1 MSQRLFVLG
10 STGSIGD
17 NVLDVV
23 ARNPQTA
30 VIHGLTAH
38 RNIGKLY
45 RQCLKF
51 RPALAI
57 VSEPHHAIELQ
68 ANLQA
73 AGLNTEV
80 QCGAQALCAAACA
93 ADCDT
98 VVAAIVGAAGLP
110 PTLSAARAGKKIL
123 LANKEA
129 LVMSGTLFMEA
140 AANSG
145 ATILPLDSEHN
156 AIFQCLHGAQRASGD
171 VQRLILTASGGPFRN
186 RPLQTL
192 DQVTPDEACAHPN
205 WRMGR
210 KISVDSATMMNKGLE
225 LIEARWLFDIP
236 AERIETLIHPQS
248 IVHSMVVYRDQSVLA
263 QLGSP
268 DMRIPIAHA
277 LAYPQRIDSGA
288 EPLHLVKVATL
299 TFEAPDLARFPCLAL
314 ALEVIREGGAMSTV
328 LNAANEVAVEAFL
341 THRIRFTDIA
351 RVVDEVLQK
360 IPGAAVTSF
369 DEVMDIDQHSRR
381 IGNAVVQRVC
391 RMPHSSPSL
400 YAASSAAAVSFLQGG
415 R

>member
-1 MSQRLFVLG
+1 MSQRLLVLG

-23 ARNPQTA
+23 ARNPQA
-30 VIHGLTAH
+30 CIIHGLTAH
-38 RNIGKLY
+38 HNIEKLY
-45 RQCLKF
+45 QQCLKF

-80 QCGAQALCAAACA
+80 QCGTQALCAAACA
-93 ADCDT
+93 IDCDT

-110 PTLSAARAGKKIL
+110 PTLSAAQAGKKIL

-129 LVMSGTLFMEA
+129 LVMSGALFMET

-145 ATILPLDSEHN
+145 ATILPVDSEHN
-156 AIFQCLHGAQRASGD
+156 AIFQCLHGAQRAPGE
-171 VQRLILTASGGPFRN
+171 VERLILTASGGPFRN

-192 DQVTPDEACAHPN
+192 DQVSPDEACAHPN
-205 WRMGR
+205 WSMGR

-236 AERIETLIHPQS
+236 AEHIEALIHPQS
-248 IVHSMVVYRDQSVLA
+248 IIHSMVVYRDQSVLA
-263 QLGSP
+263 QLGTP
-268 DMRIPIAHA
+268 DMRTPIAHA
-277 LAYPQRIDSGA
+277 LAYPTRIASGV
-288 EPLHLVKVATL
+288 EPLDLAKVAKL
-299 TFEAPDLARFPCLAL
+299 TFEEPDLARFPCLAL
-314 ALEVIREGGAMSTV
+314 ALEVIREGGGMGIV

-341 THRIRFTDIA
+341 ARRIRFTNIA
-351 RVVDEVLQK
+351 WIIDEVLQK
-360 IPGAAVTSF
+360 TPGIAVTSF
-369 DEVMDIDQHSRR
+369 DEVMEVDEQSRR
-381 IGNAVVQRVC
+381 STYEAVQRLG
-391 RMPHSSPSL
+391 RSTH
-400 YAASSAAAVSFLQGG
+400 YFAS
-415 R
+415 